1 MNVLIDG
8 GRDRDP
14 RGLAYI
20 HTELSHQHTG
30 YSAGHT
36 LCASG
41 SPFTHA
47 VSSSALTSP
56 ADPRVYCA
64 RAILYVCRRTR
75 SDAGRRA
82 RPGGWQCLNL
92 DGGGLAL
99 AGESSHWRRKLDKD
113 REWRREREREREGGR
128 GSCVCRMVYFKT
140 FIVVYFLSSGDDM
153 RLLGFRCSPPCL
165 TTDFY
170 IDSLLR
176 FLFHVFCS
184 CSSLLVRVEVN
195 EERVVKEM

>member
-1 MNVLIDG
+1 MCAVNVLIDG

-75 SDAGRRA
+75 SDAGAARRVA
-82 RPGGWQCLNL
+82 CLNL

-99 AGESSHWRRKLDKD
+99 AGESSH
-113 REWRREREREREGGR
+113 
-128 GSCVCRMVYFKT
+128 
-140 FIVVYFLSSGDDM
+140 
-153 RLLGFRCSPPCL
+153 
-165 TTDFY
+165 
-170 IDSLLR
+170 
-176 FLFHVFCS
+176 
-184 CSSLLVRVEVN
+184 
-195 EERVVKEM
+195 

>member
-1 MNVLIDG
+1 MSLRSAAENASQTYEILMENNKTDRQQFSRQIEPGDSRLVEAIATGRSAVCAMNVLIDG

-99 AGESSHWRRKLDKD
+99 AGESSH
-113 REWRREREREREGGR
+113 
-128 GSCVCRMVYFKT
+128 
-140 FIVVYFLSSGDDM
+140 
-153 RLLGFRCSPPCL
+153 
-165 TTDFY
+165 
-170 IDSLLR
+170 
-176 FLFHVFCS
+176 
-184 CSSLLVRVEVN
+184 
-195 EERVVKEM
+195 